1 MQEMGFRDKFKDADK
16 ALTFN
21 DVILLPGWTTLEPDE
36 AVVQSKATRRVT
48 LNAPFISSPMDTVTE
63 SEMAIALARQGC
75 MGVLHRNCTA
85 EEEVDMARA
94 VKRAEALII
103 RDVIT
108 VAPEITVEEILRLMD
123 DHQIHGFPVV
133 ENGDRLVGIVTSR
146 DVRLA
151 DSKLKTRDVM
161 TREVY
166 TGTEET
172 SLEEAKKILHEHR
185 IEKLPIVDDR
195 GRVKGLMTMKDITLK
210 GTYPDAVRDEEGRL
224 VCAAAVSP
232 FDLDRAKALDKYVDV
247 IVIDVAHFHN
257 KNCFEATK
265 KILKEVSAEV
275 VVGNIGTYQAAE
287 DCLTKLDGVAGLR
300 VGIGS
305 GSICSTSVVTRAG
318 APTLYATS
326 QTADA
331 VKDYGS
337 DVPII
342 ADGGL
347 RNPGDIAVALAVGA
361 SCAMMGNVF
370 AGCSESPGRLVA
382 LEGRYYKEY
391 YGMGSPKAR
400 KKRFAQDRYSQPSK
414 AVSEGV
420 EGWVPYRGQVQD
432 ILGEFVGGLKAA
444 MGYVGARTIPEIW
457 EKARLALIT
466 ERGAQ
471 EIAPHDI
478 LLPGSNRNP

>member
-1 MQEMGFRDKFKDADK
+1 MGFRDKFKNADN

-36 AVVQSKATRRVT
+36 ATVKTQATRNVS
-48 LNAPFISSPMDTVTE
+48 LNAPFIASPMDTVTE
-63 SEMAIALARQGC
+63 SEMAIALARNGC
-75 MGVLHRNCTA
+75 LGVLHRNCTA

-108 VAPEITVEEILRLMD
+108 VNPETTIEELLELMKE
-123 DHQIHGFPVV
+123 HSISGFPVV
-133 ENGDRLVGIVTSR
+133 ENGDSLAGIVTWR

-151 DSKLKTRDVM
+151 DKGLKVGDVM
-161 TREVY
+161 TKDVI

-172 SLEEAKKILHEHR
+172 SLEEAMGILHDHR
-185 IEKLPIVDDR
+185 IEKLPIVDGK
-195 GRVKGLMTMKDITLK
+195 GRVRGLMTMKDITLK
-210 GTYPDAVRDEEGRL
+210 GTYPDALRDEEGRL
-224 VCAAAVSP
+224 ICAAATSP
-232 FDLDRAKALDKYVDV
+232 FDLERAKALDKYVDV
-247 IVIDVAHFHN
+247 LITDVAHFHN

-265 KILKEVSAEV
+265 KILKEVEAEV
-275 VVGNIGTYQAAE
+275 IVGNIGTYEAAE

-318 APTLYATS
+318 APTLYAAS
-326 QTADA
+326 QAADA
-331 VKDYGS
+331 VKDYGA
-337 DVPII
+337 DVPVI

-391 YGMGSPKAR
+391 YGMGSPRAR
-400 KKRFAQDRYSQPSK
+400 RKRFVQDRYSQPSK
-414 AVSEGV
+414 AISEGV
-420 EGWVPYRGQVQD
+420 EGWVPYRGPVTD
-432 ILGEFVGGLKAA
+432 IISEFVGGLKAA

-457 EKARLALIT
+457 DKARLALIT
-466 ERGAQ
+466 ERGAK

-478 LLPGSNRNP
+478 MRPGPNREP

>member
-1 MQEMGFRDKFKDADK
+1 MGFRDKFKNADN

-36 AVVQSKATRRVT
+36 ATVKTQATRNVS
-48 LNAPFISSPMDTVTE
+48 LNAPFIASPMDTVTE
-63 SEMAIALARQGC
+63 SEMAIALARNGC
-75 MGVLHRNCTA
+75 LGVLHRNCSA

-108 VAPEITVEEILRLMD
+108 VNPETTIEELLELMSE
-123 DHQIHGFPVV
+123 HSISGFPVV
-133 ENGDRLVGIVTSR
+133 EKGDSLAGIVTWR

-151 DSKLKTRDVM
+151 DKGLKVGDVM
-161 TREVY
+161 TKDVI

-172 SLEEAKKILHEHR
+172 SLEEAMGILHDHR
-185 IEKLPIVDDR
+185 IEKLPIVDGK
-195 GRVKGLMTMKDITLK
+195 GRVRGLMTMKDITLK
-210 GTYPDAVRDEEGRL
+210 GTYPDALRDEEGRL
-224 VCAAAVSP
+224 ICAAATSP
-232 FDLDRAKALDKYVDV
+232 FDLERAKALDEYVDV
-247 IVIDVAHFHN
+247 LITDVAHFHN
-257 KNCFEATK
+257 KNCFDATK
-265 KILKEVSAEV
+265 KILKEVEAEV
-275 VVGNIGTYQAAE
+275 IVGNIGTYEAAE

-318 APTLYATS
+318 APTLYAAS
-326 QTADA
+326 QAADA
-331 VKDYGS
+331 VKDYVA
-337 DVPII
+337 DVPVI

-391 YGMGSPKAR
+391 YGMGSPRAR
-400 KKRFAQDRYSQPSK
+400 RKRFVQDRYSQPSK
-414 AVSEGV
+414 AISEGV
-420 EGWVPYRGQVQD
+420 EGWVPYRGPVTD
-432 ILGEFVGGLKAA
+432 IISEFVGGLKAA

-457 EKARLALIT
+457 DKARLALIT
-466 ERGAQ
+466 ERGAK

-478 LLPGSNRNP
+478 MRPGPNREP

>member
-1 MQEMGFRDKFKDADK
+1 MGFRDKFKNADN

-36 AVVQSKATRRVT
+36 ASVKTQATRNVS
-48 LNAPFISSPMDTVTE
+48 LNAPFIASPMDTVTE
-63 SEMAIALARQGC
+63 SEMAIALARNGC
-75 MGVLHRNCTA
+75 LGVLHRNCSA

-108 VAPEITVEEILRLMD
+108 VNPETTIEELLALMKE
-123 DHQIHGFPVV
+123 HSISGFPVV
-133 ENGDRLVGIVTSR
+133 ENGDSLAGIVTWR

-151 DSKLKTRDVM
+151 DKGLKVGDVM
-161 TREVY
+161 TKDVI

-172 SLEEAKKILHEHR
+172 SLEEAMGILHDHR
-185 IEKLPIVDDR
+185 IEKLPIVDGK
-195 GRVKGLMTMKDITLK
+195 GRVRGLMTMKDITLK
-210 GTYPDAVRDEEGRL
+210 GTYPDALRDEEGRL
-224 VCAAAVSP
+224 ICAAATSP
-232 FDLDRAKALDKYVDV
+232 FDLERAKALDKYVD
-247 IVIDVAHFHN
+247 ILITDVAHFHN

-265 KILKEVSAEV
+265 KILKEVEAEV
-275 VVGNIGTYQAAE
+275 IVGNIGTYEAAE

-326 QTADA
+326 QAADA
-331 VKDYGS
+331 VKDYGA
-337 DVPII
+337 DVPVI

-391 YGMGSPKAR
+391 YGMGSPRAR
-400 KKRFAQDRYSQPSK
+400 RKRFVQDRYSQPSK
-414 AVSEGV
+414 TISEGV
-420 EGWVPYRGQVQD
+420 EGWVPYRGPVTD
-432 ILGEFVGGLKAA
+432 IISEFVGGLKAA

-457 EKARLALIT
+457 DKARLALIT
-466 ERGAQ
+466 ERGAK

-478 LLPGSNRNP
+478 MRPGPNREL